1 MKEAGELLEECAGAG
16 TCGLPAVYAGGM
28 LERGE
33 TTVGGPAVETEGL
46 EGLGE
51 ED

>member
-1 MKEAGELLEECAGAG
+1 MKEAGELLEVYAGVG

-28 LERGE
+28 LERGG
-33 TTVGGPAVETEGL
+33 TTVGGPAVETGGL
-46 EGLGE
+46 RGIGE